1 MTSCPVLKI
10 ITHHMGGM
18 VPYYAG
24 KIDLGFSQIFFGA
37 TDRNPAAEQAG
48 LKLKPGDYY
57 RMLYADTA
65 LNGNIAA
72 TRCGHAFFGTDHCL
86 FATDAPFDA
95 EQGNALIGGTIE
107 AVGALETA
115 AADLACI
122 RADNARALLRLA

>member
-1 MTSCPVLKI
+1 
-10 ITHHMGGM
+10 MGGM
-18 VPYYAG
+18 IPFYAG

-37 TDRNPAAEQAG
+37 TDRNPVAEQAG
-48 LKLKPGDYY
+48 LKRKPVEYY

-95 EQGNALIGGTIE
+95 EQGNWLIGGTVE
-107 AVGALETA
+107 AVGALEA
-115 AADLACI
+115 AAVDLARV
-122 RADNARALLRLA
+122 RADNARALLRLS